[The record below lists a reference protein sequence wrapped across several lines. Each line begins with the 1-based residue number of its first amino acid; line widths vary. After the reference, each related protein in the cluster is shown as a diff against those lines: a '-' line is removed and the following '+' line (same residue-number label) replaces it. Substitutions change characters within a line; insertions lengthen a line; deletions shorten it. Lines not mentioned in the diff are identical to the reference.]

1 MSKIAKIIALG
12 LGGILVLILGVM
24 AFILFVIDPND
35 YKQEIYTVVKDK
47 TDMDL
52 VISDRIEW
60 QLWPQIGLKLG
71 KVQIIV
77 FVGLLRKARGLMLW
91 FSFSFLSIPSQ
102 RRVSRNKS
110 LKHRAFGAG
119 QFLSRAF
126 VVLLRKSIPQNHNLK
141 TAA

>member
-1 MSKIAKIIALG
+1 M
-12 LGGILVLILGVM
+12 
-24 AFILFVIDPND
+24 F
-35 YKQEIYTVVKDK
+35 
-47 TDMDL
+47 
-52 VISDRIEW
+52 
-60 QLWPQIGLKLG
+60 
-71 KVQIIV
+71 
-77 FVGLLRKARGLMLW
+77 W